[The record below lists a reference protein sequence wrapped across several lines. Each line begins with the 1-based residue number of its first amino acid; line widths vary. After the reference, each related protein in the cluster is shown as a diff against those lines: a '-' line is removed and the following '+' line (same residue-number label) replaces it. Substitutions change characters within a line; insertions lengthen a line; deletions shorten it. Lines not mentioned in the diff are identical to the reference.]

1 MEYNA
6 TRAARTMAMLSH
18 PKRLLILCHLHDGE
32 RSVTDLMGLL
42 NISQTALSQH
52 LAKLRGHNLV
62 QTRRDA
68 QMIYYSLQGDEA
80 RVLLAALYTLYCGP
94 DALNEDGSR
103 ASIAD
108 TSQY

>member
-1 MEYNA
+1 MEHNA
-6 TRAARTMAMLSH
+6 TRAARTMAMLGH

-42 NISQTALSQH
+42 SISQTALSQH

-80 RVLLAALYTLYCGP
+80 RVLLAALYTLYCEP